1 MYIHFI
7 IKNLVS
13 FRGNNAPKTK
23 LWMLRDSSHMYLR
36 RAVVVAVHFLQ
47 SEYNNIIII
56 NNKLL
61 LFAIIFIAS
70 NSNLLKCNNN
80 CIYFI
85 IKI

>member
-1 MYIHFI
+1 MYIYFTV
-7 IKNLVS
+7 KDLVS
-13 FRGNNAPKTK
+13 FHGNNAPKTK

-47 SEYNNIIII
+47 SEYNNIII

-70 NSNLLKCNNN
+70 NSNLLKCDNN